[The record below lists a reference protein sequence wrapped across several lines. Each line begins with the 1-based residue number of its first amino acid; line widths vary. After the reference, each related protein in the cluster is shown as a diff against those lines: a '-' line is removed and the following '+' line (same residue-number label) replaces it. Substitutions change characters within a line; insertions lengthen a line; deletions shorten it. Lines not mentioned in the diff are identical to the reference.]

1 MRDEMFGR
9 MWVAHHDNFSSDVSR
24 GLSSLR
30 NALVRLPVWDGTT
43 SQLIALVA
51 AFLVTGLSFSATA

>member
-9 MWVAHHDNFSSDVSR
+9 MWVAHHDDFSSDVAR
-24 GLSSLR
+24 GLAGLR
-30 NALVRLPVWDGTT
+30 DAFFRLPVWDGTT